1 MHNRTWPA
9 DDTPEPAMQLS
20 RIDLNLF
27 TVFDAIYREGGIT
40 PASRRL
46 HLSQPAVSHALGRLR
61 ELLNDPLFER
71 RGHEMIPTPL
81 ARSLAD
87 GISSSLG
94 NLEQMLQRVGHFEPG
109 SAQRCF
115 TIAARESQE
124 LTFLPTLMT
133 RIAREATHVNISS
146 VRIDRR
152 DLEED
157 LQSGEIDLALDVALS
172 LSPDVRRERVGA
184 EPLVVL
190 ARADHPVIQ
199 GKLDMDTYMAASHI
213 LVTGR
218 RHGGGYEDSLLGK
231 VGLTRHIKV
240 RCQHHGAASQVVSKS
255 DLLLTLT
262 RNQARIV
269 NRQVN
274 NQVLP
279 FPFEAPPMESFLYWH
294 ANVDEDPASRW
305 LRSQVLASIAETM
318 NASR

>member
-1 MHNRTWPA
+1 
-9 DDTPEPAMQLS
+9 MQLS

-87 GISSSLG
+87 SISNSLG
-94 NLEQMLQRVGHFEPG
+94 TLEQMLQRVGHFEPG

-124 LTFLPTLMT
+124 LIFLPTLMA
-133 RIAREATHVNISS
+133 RITREAAHVNIGS

-152 DLEED
+152 DLEDD

-172 LSPDVRRERVGA
+172 LSNDVRRERVGA

-190 ARADHPVIQ
+190 ARADHPTIQ
-199 GKLDMDTYMAASHI
+199 GKLDVDAYMSASHV

-218 RHGGGYEDSLLGK
+218 RRGGGYEDSVLSK
-231 VGLTRHIKV
+231 VGLTRHIKM
-240 RCQHHGAASQVVSKS
+240 RCQHHGAASQVVSRS

-262 RNQARIV
+262 RSHARIV
-269 NRQVN
+269 NRQMN

-279 FPFEAPPMESFLYWH
+279 FPLAAPPMESFLYWH

-305 LRSQVLASIAETM
+305 LRGQVLASIAETL
-318 NASR
+318 ASN

>member
-1 MHNRTWPA
+1 
-9 DDTPEPAMQLS
+9 MQLS

-87 GISSSLG
+87 SITSSLG

-115 TIAARESQE
+115 TIAARESHE
-124 LTFLPTLMT
+124 LTFLPTLMA
-133 RIAREATHVNISS
+133 RIAREAAHVNIAS

-152 DLEED
+152 ELEDD

-172 LSPDVRRERVGA
+172 LSNDVRRERVGT

-190 ARADHPVIQ
+190 ARADHPAIQ
-199 GKLDMDTYMAASHI
+199 GQLDVDTYMAASHI

-218 RHGGGYEDSLLGK
+218 RRGGGYEDSLLGK
-231 VGLTRHIKV
+231 MGLTRHIKM
-240 RCQHHGAASQVVSKS
+240 RCQHHGAANQVVSRS
-255 DLLLTLT
+255 DLLLTMT
-262 RNQARIV
+262 RSQARIV
-269 NRQVN
+269 NKQMN

-279 FPFEAPPMESFLYWH
+279 FPFEAAPMESFLYWH

-305 LRSQVLASIAETM
+305 LRGQVLASIAE
-318 NASR
+318 NAASR

>member
-1 MHNRTWPA
+1 
-9 DDTPEPAMQLS
+9 MQLS

-87 GISSSLG
+87 SISNSLG
-94 NLEQMLQRVGHFEPG
+94 GLEQMLQRVGHFEPG

-115 TIAARESQE
+115 TIAARESHE
-124 LTFLPTLMT
+124 LTFLPTLMA
-133 RIAREATHVNISS
+133 RIASEASHVNIAS

-152 DLEED
+152 DLEDD
-157 LQSGEIDLALDVALS
+157 LQSGDIDLALDVALS
-172 LSPDVRRERVGA
+172 LSNDVRRERIGA

-190 ARADHPVIQ
+190 ARADHPAVQ
-199 GKLDMDTYMAASHI
+199 GKLDIDTYMAASHI

-218 RHGGGYEDSLLGK
+218 RRGGGYEDSVLNKL
-231 VGLTRHIKV
+231 GLTRHIKM
-240 RCQHHGAASQVVSKS
+240 RCQHHGAASQVVSRS
-255 DLLLTLT
+255 DLLLTMT
-262 RNQARIV
+262 RSQARIV
-269 NRQVN
+269 NRQMN
-274 NQVLP
+274 NQVVP
-279 FPFEAPPMESFLYWH
+279 FPLPAPPMETFLYWH

-305 LRSQVLASIAETM
+305 LRGQVLASIAE
-318 NASR
+318 NATSLI

>member
-1 MHNRTWPA
+1 
-9 DDTPEPAMQLS
+9 MQLS

-87 GISSSLG
+87 SISGSLG
-94 NLEQMLQRVGHFEPG
+94 TLEQMLQRVGHFEPG

-115 TIAARESQE
+115 TLATRESHE
-124 LTFLPTLMT
+124 LIFLPALMA
-133 RIAREATHVNISS
+133 RIAREAAHVNIAS

-152 DLEED
+152 DLEDD

-172 LSPDVRRERVGA
+172 LSNDVRRERVGA

-190 ARADHPVIQ
+190 ARADHPAIRNNS
-199 GKLDMDTYMAASHI
+199 GKLDIDTYMGASHI

-218 RHGGGYEDSLLGK
+218 RRGGGYEDSVLAK
-231 VGLTRHIKV
+231 VGLTRHIKI
-240 RCQHHGAASQVVSKS
+240 RCQHHGAANQVVSGS

-262 RNQARIV
+262 RNQARNV
-269 NRQVN
+269 NRQTN

-279 FPFEAPPMESFLYWH
+279 FPIQAPPMESFLYWH

-305 LRSQVLASIAETM
+305 LRGQVLASIGESI
-318 NASR
+318 ASA

>member
-1 MHNRTWPA
+1 
-9 DDTPEPAMQLS
+9 MQLS

-87 GISSSLG
+87 SIASSLG
-94 NLEQMLQRVGHFEPG
+94 NLEQMLQRAGHFEPG
-109 SAQRCF
+109 TAQRCF
-115 TIAARESQE
+115 TIAARELHE
-124 LTFLPTLMT
+124 LAFLPALAA
-133 RIAREATHVNISS
+133 RIGREAAHVDIAS

-157 LQSGEIDLALDVALS
+157 LQSGEIDLALDVALP
-172 LSPDVRRERVGA
+172 LSSDVRRERVSS

-190 ARADHPVIQ
+190 ARADHPVVQ
-199 GKLDMDTYMAASHI
+199 GQLDLDAYTTLSHV

-218 RHGGGYEDSLLGK
+218 RRGGGYEDSALGRL
-231 VGLTRHIKV
+231 GLSRHVKL
-240 RCQHHGAASQVVSKS
+240 RCQNHAAASQVVSSS
-255 DLLLTLT
+255 DLLATMT
-262 RNQARIV
+262 RSQAQIV
-269 NRQVN
+269 NRQTG
-274 NQVLP
+274 NQLLP
-279 FPFEAPPMESFLYWH
+279 FPADVPPLESFLYWH
-294 ANVDEDPASRW
+294 SNVDEDPALQWFRT
-305 LRSQVLASIAETM
+305 QVLASLAQLA
-318 NASR
+318 ASR

>member
-1 MHNRTWPA
+1 
-9 DDTPEPAMQLS
+9 MQLS

-87 GISSSLG
+87 SISSSLG
-94 NLEQMLQRVGHFEPG
+94 NLEHMLQRVGHFEPG

-115 TIAARESQE
+115 TIAARESHE
-124 LTFLPTLMT
+124 LTFLPALMA
-133 RIAREATHVNISS
+133 RIAREASHVNIAS

-152 DLEED
+152 DLEDD
-157 LQSGEIDLALDVALS
+157 LQSGDIDLALDVALS
-172 LSPDVRRERVGA
+172 LSNDVRRERLGA

-190 ARADHPVIQ
+190 ARADHPAIVD
-199 GKLDMDTYMAASHI
+199 GKLDGDTYMAGSHI

-218 RHGGGYEDSLLGK
+218 RRGGGYEDGVLSK
-231 VGLTRHIKV
+231 AGLTRHIKM
-240 RCQHHGAASQVVSKS
+240 RCQHHGAANQVVSRS
-255 DLLLTLT
+255 DLLLTVT
-262 RNQARIV
+262 RSQARIV
-269 NRQVN
+269 NRQMN
-274 NQVLP
+274 NQMLP
-279 FPFEAPPMESFLYWH
+279 FPFAAPPMETFLYWH

-305 LRSQVLASIAETM
+305 LRSQLLASIAE
-318 NASR
+318 NVASS

>member
-1 MHNRTWPA
+1 
-9 DDTPEPAMQLS
+9 MQLS

-87 GISSSLG
+87 SIASSLG
-94 NLEQMLQRVGHFEPG
+94 TLEQMLQRVGHFEPS

-115 TIAARESQE
+115 TIAARESHE
-124 LTFLPTLMT
+124 LTFLPALMT
-133 RIAREATHVNISS
+133 RITHEAAHVDVAA

-157 LQSGEIDLALDVALS
+157 LQSGEIDVALDVALS
-172 LSPDVRRERVGA
+172 LSHDVRRERVGA

-190 ARADHPVIQ
+190 ARADHPIVR
-199 GKLDMDTYMAASHI
+199 GKLDIDTYMALSHV

-218 RHGGGYEDSLLGK
+218 RRGGGYEDSVLGK
-231 VGLTRHIKV
+231 QGLSRHIKL
-240 RCQHHGAASQVVSKS
+240 RCQHHGAACQVVSRS
-255 DLLLTLT
+255 DLLVTMT
-262 RNQARIV
+262 RGQAHIV
-269 NRQVN
+269 NRTTH
-274 NQVLP
+274 NQLLP
-279 FPFEAPPMESFLYWH
+279 FPIEAPPMESFLYWH
-294 ANVDEDPASRW
+294 ANVDEDPASQWFRG
-305 LRSQVLASIAETM
+305 QVLASLAEGERGCLFEAT
-318 NASR
+318 

>member
-1 MHNRTWPA
+1 
-9 DDTPEPAMQLS
+9 MQLS

-87 GISSSLG
+87 GIASSLG
-94 NLEQMLQRVGHFEPG
+94 GLEQMLQRVGHFEPG

-115 TIAARESQE
+115 TIAARESHE
-124 LTFLPTLMT
+124 LIFLPALIA
-133 RIAREATHVNISS
+133 RVAREAAHVNVAS

-152 DLEED
+152 DLEDD

-172 LSPDVRRERVGA
+172 LSHDVRRERVGA

-190 ARADHPVIQ
+190 ARADHPVVQ
-199 GKLDMDTYMAASHI
+199 GKLDIDSYMAASHI

-218 RHGGGYEDSLLGK
+218 RRGGGYEDSVLAK
-231 VGLTRHIKV
+231 VGLTRHVKM
-240 RCQHHGAASQVVSKS
+240 RCQHHGAACQIVSRS

-262 RNQARIV
+262 RSQARIV
-269 NRQVN
+269 TRIVNGEMN
-274 NQVLP
+274 NQLLP
-279 FPFEAPPMESFLYWH
+279 FPIAAPPMESFLYWH

-305 LRSQVLASIAETM
+305 LRGQVLASIAETT
-318 NASR
+318 SQP

>member
-1 MHNRTWPA
+1 
-9 DDTPEPAMQLS
+9 MQLS

-27 TVFDAIYREGGIT
+27 TVFDAIFREGGIT
-40 PASRRL
+40 AASRRL

-71 RGHEMIPTPL
+71 RGHEMVPTPL

-87 GISSSLG
+87 GIANSLG
-94 NLEQMLQRVGHFEPG
+94 TLEQMLQRVGHFEPG

-115 TIAARESQE
+115 TIATRESHE
-124 LTFLPTLMT
+124 LTFLPALMA
-133 RIAREATHVNISS
+133 RVAREAAHVHVAS

-152 DLEED
+152 DLEDD

-172 LSPDVRRERVGA
+172 LSNDVRRERVGA

-190 ARADHPVIQ
+190 VRADHPVVQ
-199 GKLDMDTYMAASHI
+199 DKLDIDTYMAAAHV

-218 RHGGGYEDSLLGK
+218 RRGGGYEDSVLAR
-231 VGLTRHIKV
+231 VGLARHIKM
-240 RCQHHGAASQVVSKS
+240 RCQHHGAASQIVGRS

-262 RNQARIV
+262 RSQARIV
-269 NRQVN
+269 NRQMN

-305 LRSQVLASIAETM
+305 LRGQVLASIAETTGQPLTTFDD
-318 NASR
+318 SGVK

>member
-1 MHNRTWPA
+1 MP
-9 DDTPEPAMQLS
+9 DPEFESTAMQLS

-87 GISSSLG
+87 SISSSLG
-94 NLEQMLQRVGHFEPG
+94 TLEQMLQRVGHFEPD

-124 LTFLPTLMT
+124 LIFLPNLMA
-133 RIAREATHVNISS
+133 RIAREASHVNIAS

-152 DLEED
+152 DLEDD

-172 LSPDVRRERVGA
+172 LSNDVRRERVGA

-190 ARADHPVIQ
+190 ARADHPTIQ
-199 GKLDMDTYMAASHI
+199 GKLDSDSYMAASHI

-218 RHGGGYEDSLLGK
+218 RRGGGYEDSVLAK
-231 VGLTRHIKV
+231 MGLTRHIKM
-240 RCQHHGAASQVVSKS
+240 RCQHHGAASQVVNRS

-262 RNQARIV
+262 RSQARIV
-269 NRQVN
+269 NRQMN

-279 FPFEAPPMESFLYWH
+279 FPLDTPPMESFLYWH

-305 LRSQVLASIAETM
+305 LRGQVLASIAETSA
-318 NASR
+318 NT

>member
-1 MHNRTWPA
+1 
-9 DDTPEPAMQLS
+9 MQLS

-87 GISSSLG
+87 SISSSLG

-109 SAQRCF
+109 SAHRCF
-115 TIAARESQE
+115 TIAARESHE
-124 LTFLPTLMT
+124 LTFLPALMA
-133 RIAREATHVNISS
+133 RIAREAAHVNIAS

-152 DLEED
+152 DLEDD

-172 LSPDVRRERVGA
+172 LSNDVRRERVGA

-199 GKLDMDTYMAASHI
+199 GQLDTDTYMAASHI

-218 RHGGGYEDSLLGK
+218 RRGGGYEDSVLSK
-231 VGLTRHIKV
+231 MGLTRHIKM
-240 RCQHHGAASQVVSKS
+240 RCQHHGAASQVVSRS
-255 DLLLTLT
+255 DLLLTMT
-262 RNQARIV
+262 HSQARIV
-269 NRQVN
+269 NRQMN
-274 NQVLP
+274 NQVLT
-279 FPFEAPPMESFLYWH
+279 FPFEASPMESFLYWH

-305 LRSQVLASIAETM
+305 LRGQVLASIAE
-318 NASR
+318 NAASR